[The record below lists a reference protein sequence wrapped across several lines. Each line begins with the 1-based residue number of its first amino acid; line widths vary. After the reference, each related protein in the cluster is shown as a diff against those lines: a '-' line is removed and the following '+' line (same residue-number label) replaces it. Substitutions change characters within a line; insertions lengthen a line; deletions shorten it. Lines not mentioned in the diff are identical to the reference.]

1 LFENSDRQQFSL
13 RKEEEKLLKISAKLI
28 SSLAMIAFVN
38 LSGFQL
44 TLSDVVVR
52 VSVEYFIRML
62 IAKVLFSRTL
72 LKEKKKEK
80 VRKIENI
87 MRKAVY

>member
-62 IAKVLFSRTL
+62 IAKVLFCRTL
-72 LKEKKKEK
+72 L
-80 VRKIENI
+80 V
-87 MRKAVY
+87 